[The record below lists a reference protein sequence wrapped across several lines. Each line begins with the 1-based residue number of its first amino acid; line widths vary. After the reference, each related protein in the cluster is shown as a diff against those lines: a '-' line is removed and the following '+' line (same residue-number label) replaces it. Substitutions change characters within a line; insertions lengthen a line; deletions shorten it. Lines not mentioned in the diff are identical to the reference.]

1 MNQRARLSSDEI
13 ANAPSALY
21 VERRHV
27 RFQDI
32 DAAGIIYFARVQEYF
47 HDAFVGFLRQVGLG
61 LPEILSQGRWGL
73 PLAHAEAD
81 YVLPLRFGDEILV
94 ELVWALQSERSITLA
109 YRARTEDGRVRAVGQ
124 MVHVC
129 IDRET
134 FRPMNLPEELRA
146 VLTPYGEGPDAAAG

>member
-1 MNQRARLSSDEI
+1 MSQRSRLSFDEI
-13 ANAPSALY
+13 VSAPSALY
-21 VERRHV
+21 TERRSV

-47 HDAFVGFLRQVGLG
+47 HDAFVGYLRQVGLG
-61 LPEILSQGRWGL
+61 LPEILSQGKWGL

-81 YVLPLRFGDEILV
+81 YILPLRFGDEILV
-94 ELVWALQSERSITLA
+94 ELVWALASERSITLA

-129 IDRET
+129 IDRQS
-134 FRPMNLPEELRA
+134 FRSMSLPDELRA
-146 VLTPYGEGPDAAAG
+146 VITPEGEGPGRGAG

>member
-1 MNQRARLSSDEI
+1 MSQRPRLSTDEI
-13 ANAPSALY
+13 ARAPSALY

-32 DAAGIIYFARVQEYF
+32 DAAGVIYFARVQEYF
-47 HDAFVGFLRQVGLG
+47 HDAFVGFFRQVGLD
-61 LPEILSQGRWGL
+61 LPSIIAEGKWAL

-81 YVLPLRFGDEILV
+81 YMLPLRFGDDILIEI
-94 ELVWALQSERSITLA
+94 VWALASERSLTLA
-109 YRARTEDGRVRAVGQ
+109 YRARSDDGRVRAVGQ

-134 FRPMNLPEELRA
+134 FRPMNLPESLRL
-146 VLTPYGEGPDAAAG
+146 VLTPDGQGPDEEAG

>member
-1 MNQRARLSSDEI
+1 MSQRPRVSTEEI
-13 ANAPSALY
+13 VRAPSALY
-21 VERRHV
+21 TERRHV

-47 HDAFVGFLRQVGLG
+47 HDAFVGFCRQVGID
-61 LPEILSQGRWGL
+61 LPEVIAKGKWGL

-81 YVLPLRFGDEILV
+81 YMLPLRFGDEIVV
-94 ELVWALQSERSITLA
+94 ELVWALPSERSITLV

-134 FRPMNLPEELRA
+134 FRSMRLPDELRA
-146 VLTPYGEGPDAAAG
+146 VLTPDGQGPGEAEG

>member
-1 MNQRARLSSDEI
+1 MSQRSRLSSDEI
-13 ANAPSALY
+13 AQTSTVLFA
-21 VERRHV
+21 ERRAV

-47 HDAFVGFLRQVGLG
+47 HDAFVGYLRQVGLG
-61 LPEILSQGRWGL
+61 LPEILSQGKWGL

-81 YVLPLRFGDEILV
+81 YLLPLRFGDEIVV
-94 ELVWALQSERSITLA
+94 ELVWALGTERSLTLA

-129 IDRET
+129 IDRQT
-134 FRPMNLPEELRA
+134 FRSMPLPEELRA
-146 VLTPYGEGPDAAAG
+146 VLTIEGEGPGKAEG